1 MKVKNSVVRA
11 SGIPGYCAVGASGVE
26 TAFYATK
33 VAIFIKTTECFAL
46 KLRRF
51 AKKLRAGA
59 AICPDRIWN
68 ADYFIAARPPSA
80 VSLYSD
86 GMSWPVCFITETIRS
101 KLTE

>member
-11 SGIPGYCAVGASGVE
+11 SGIPGYCAVGASGAE

-51 AKKLRAGA
+51 AKKLRALLSTGKCK
-59 AICPDRIWN
+59 IIDLSEENILGSVK
-68 ADYFIAARPPSA
+68 I
-80 VSLYSD
+80 
-86 GMSWPVCFITETIRS
+86 
-101 KLTE
+101 